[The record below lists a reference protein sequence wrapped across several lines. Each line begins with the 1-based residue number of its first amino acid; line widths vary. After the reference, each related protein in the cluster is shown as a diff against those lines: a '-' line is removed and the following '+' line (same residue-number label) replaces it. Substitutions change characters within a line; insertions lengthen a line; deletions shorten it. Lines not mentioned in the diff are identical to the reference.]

1 MSLNPKTRS
10 SVLYT
15 DPSKRYQDLTMA
27 APSPQDASQKKR
39 TFWVLFALAL
49 LAAAILL
56 HYSSRGA
63 VQVRMGTAEM
73 GKLVTTLPTNGVVQP
88 IHNFAAYSPLP
99 GTVKAVYVHEG
110 EKVKKGQL
118 LISLD
123 DSVARTQ
130 VAAALAAV
138 RGAQAQLEALR
149 HGGTR
154 HEQIILTSDIEKA
167 KAAKNQQAAN
177 LATLEKLQKQG
188 AASTSEVDAARSA
201 LAADDAG
208 LKALSQQQ
216 TQGFAP
222 IDLQHAQA
230 NLENAQT
237 AYTSALDTLQKE
249 NVRAPFAGTVYSVS
263 TQTSDFV
270 PGGFQLLQMANLKQ
284 IEVHAYFDEPEI
296 GKLAAGQPVTI
307 VWAALPNRVWHGHV
321 IRTPSTI
328 ITYGTRNVG
337 EALVSVDDADETLL
351 PNTNV
356 TITVVLG
363 DLKNVPLIPREAL
376 RIDDSGDYVY
386 GIDNGHLKRISIT
399 IGAFN
404 LTKVQIVS
412 GLHPGDVVVLSAVDG
427 SPLHSGQTVRR
438 VE

>member
-1 MSLNPKTRS
+1 
-10 SVLYT
+10 
-15 DPSKRYQDLTMA
+15 MA

-39 TFWVLFALAL
+39 NFWALVGLAL

-63 VQVRMGTAEM
+63 TPVRMGTAEM
-73 GKLVTTLPTNGVVQP
+73 GELVTTLPTNGVVQP

-99 GTVKAVYVHEG
+99 GTVKMVYVREG
-110 EKVKKGQL
+110 EGVKKGQL

-123 DSVARTQ
+123 DSTARSQ

-138 RGAQAQLEALR
+138 RGAQSELEALR

-154 HEQIILTSDIEKA
+154 PQQITLTSNIDKA
-167 KAAKNQQAAN
+167 KAARDQQATN
-177 LATLEKLQKQG
+177 LATLENLQKQG
-188 AASTSEVDAARSA
+188 AASSSEVDAARRA
-201 LAADDAG
+201 LAADDAS
-208 LKALSQQQ
+208 LKSMGQQQ
-216 TQGFAP
+216 TQGYAP
-222 IDLQHAQA
+222 IDLQHATA
-230 NLENAQT
+230 NLANAQA
-237 AYTSALDTLQKE
+237 AYSSALDILQKE

-263 TQTSDFV
+263 TRTSDFV
-270 PGGFQLLQMANLKQ
+270 TGGFQLLQLADLKQ
-284 IEVHAYFDEPEI
+284 IQVHAYFDEPEI

-328 ITYGTRNVG
+328 ITYGTRYVG

-356 TITVVLG
+356 TITVVLN
-363 DLKNVPLIPREAL
+363 DMKNVLLIPREAL

-386 GIDNGHLKRISIT
+386 GLDNGHLKRIPVK
-399 IGAFN
+399 IGALN
-404 LTKVQIVS
+404 LTKVQIVF
-412 GLHPGDVVVLSAVDG
+412 GLNAGDIVVLSTVDG
-427 SPLHSGQTVRR
+427 STLQSGQTVRR
-438 VE
+438 AE